1 MIGRS
6 APALG
11 PVITDKAIAQCLFG
25 RALDRWIDRRADPQA
40 ARVNAIGAGFG
51 GLPEFSDQFAPDIF
65 DKPAAHAV
73 GLGLIGPGRAEWR
86 SRGSSAF
93 GIGDIDDFG
102 TLTQHPLPPNKH
114 TVGVASRL
122 EIRKAA

>member
-73 GLGLIGPGRAEWR
+73 GLGLIGPGRAERSEERRVGNECVSTCR
-86 SRGSSAF
+86 SRLS
-93 GIGDIDDFG
+93 
-102 TLTQHPLPPNKH
+102 TCP
-114 TVGVASRL
+114 
-122 EIRKAA
+122 